1 MISINLLPDVKKE
14 LLRIRRERNLVVSIS
29 ILAVGGSIAALVI
42 LGGIL
47 GGLNIAKVVMESGI
61 NKNKATIN
69 SAIDDKQLN
78 EYLTIQNQLAQID
91 GLKDQ
96 QLVYSRIM
104 DYLVELNPASP
115 NNVELRTVDL
125 DASAD
130 GGVTMTVEGN
140 VRDFSAL
147 NVYKNTLQSAQLVY
161 EESADDDQSDSADPN
176 AGTGNNDQTSSSTTA
191 DSDNVNVNDST
202 TIDDATASKETLF
215 TSVAVTDQSLS
226 SSGGS
231 ASVRFTIVAEF
242 SANAFSQTIDGD
254 SIKIEIPK
262 ETTSDGDR
270 NAPKTEDDEDASGE
284 ESTSGEGASGDGDD
298 QRQTFNATETGE
310 TTNTSTGEGY

>member
-29 ILAVGGSIAALVI
+29 ILAVGGSIVALVV

-47 GGLNIAKVVMESGI
+47 GGLNIAKVVMENGI

-69 SAIDDKQLN
+69 SAIEDKQLN

-104 DYLVELNPASP
+104 DYLVALNPASP
-115 NNVELRTVDL
+115 NNAELSTVSLEMSDGAVAATL
-125 DASAD
+125 EGKTQDFEALNVYKTTLASAELVYEEKSEDDDDDTSESDDSNSDSSTNDTNAASESGTNDDSTTDNTNAKREKLFSEVQVTEQGYSNDAD
-130 GGVTMTVEGN
+130 GGVT
-140 VRDFSAL
+140 
-147 NVYKNTLQSAQLVY
+147 
-161 EESADDDQSDSADPN
+161 
-176 AGTGNNDQTSSSTTA
+176 
-191 DSDNVNVNDST
+191 
-202 TIDDATASKETLF
+202 F
-215 TSVAVTDQSLS
+215 TMSVVF
-226 SSGGS
+226 G
-231 ASVRFTIVAEF
+231 E
-242 SANAFSQTIDGD
+242 NAFSSAVDDD
-254 SIKIEIPK
+254 SIRVEVPK

-270 NAPKTEDDEDASGE
+270 NAPKTEDDDVSGE
-284 ESTSGEGASGDGDD
+284 GSTNGDGASGDGDD
-298 QRQTFNATETGE
+298 ERQTFNATETDE

>member
-47 GGLNIAKVVMESGI
+47 GGLNIAKVVMENGI

-69 SAIDDKQLN
+69 SAIEDKQLN

-91 GLKDQ
+91 GLKDE

-104 DYLVELNPASP
+104 DYLVALNPASP
-115 NNVELRTVDL
+115 NNAELSTVSLEMSDGSVAATL
-125 DASAD
+125 EGKTQNFEALNVYKTTLASAELVYEEKTEDDNEDASDGDDNSDNSSTDDTDSSSESGTNDDSTTDNTNAKREKLFSEVQVTEQGYSNDAD
-130 GGVTMTVEGN
+130 GGVT
-140 VRDFSAL
+140 
-147 NVYKNTLQSAQLVY
+147 
-161 EESADDDQSDSADPN
+161 
-176 AGTGNNDQTSSSTTA
+176 
-191 DSDNVNVNDST
+191 
-202 TIDDATASKETLF
+202 F
-215 TSVAVTDQSLS
+215 TMSVVF
-226 SSGGS
+226 G
-231 ASVRFTIVAEF
+231 E
-242 SANAFSQTIDGD
+242 NAFSSAIDDD
-254 SIKIEIPK
+254 SIRVEVPK

-270 NAPKTEDDEDASGE
+270 NAPKTEDDEDDSGE
-284 ESTSGEGASGDGDD
+284 GSTSGDGASGDGDD
-298 QRQTFNATETGE
+298 RRQTFNTTETDE

>member
-29 ILAVGGSIAALVI
+29 ILAVGGSIAALVV

-47 GGLNIAKVVMESGI
+47 GGLNIAKVVMENGI

-69 SAIDDKQLN
+69 SAIEDKQLN

-115 NNVELRTVDL
+115 NNVSLSTVDL
-125 DASAD
+125 EMSDAAVSATIEGVVDNFEALNVYQNTLLSAELVYEEKTEDDGGDISEGDDSNDSSAADDTDTTNELGTNDDSTTDNTNAKREKLFSEVAVTDSGYSNNAD
-130 GGVTMTVEGN
+130 GGV
-140 VRDFSAL
+140 S
-147 NVYKNTLQSAQLVY
+147 
-161 EESADDDQSDSADPN
+161 
-176 AGTGNNDQTSSSTTA
+176 
-191 DSDNVNVNDST
+191 
-202 TIDDATASKETLF
+202 
-215 TSVAVTDQSLS
+215 
-226 SSGGS
+226 
-231 ASVRFTIVAEF
+231 FTISVVF
-242 SANAFSQTIDGD
+242 SENAFSQAIDDD
-254 SIKIEIPK
+254 SIRIEIPK

-270 NAPKTEDDEDASGE
+270 NAPKTEDDDVSGE
-284 ESTSGEGASGDGDD
+284 GSINGDGASGDGDD
-298 QRQTFNATETGE
+298 ERQTFNTTETDE

>member
-29 ILAVGGSIAALVI
+29 ILAVGGSIVALVV

-47 GGLNIAKVVMESGI
+47 GGLNIAKVVMENGI

-69 SAIDDKQLN
+69 SAIEDRQLN

-115 NNVELRTVDL
+115 NNVSLSTVDL
-125 DASAD
+125 EMSDAAVSATIEGVVDNFEALNVYQNTLLSAELVYEEKTEDDGGDISEGDDSNDSSATDDTDTTNELGTNDDSTTDNTNAKREKLFSEVAVTDSGYSNNAD
-130 GGVTMTVEGN
+130 GGV
-140 VRDFSAL
+140 S
-147 NVYKNTLQSAQLVY
+147 
-161 EESADDDQSDSADPN
+161 
-176 AGTGNNDQTSSSTTA
+176 
-191 DSDNVNVNDST
+191 
-202 TIDDATASKETLF
+202 
-215 TSVAVTDQSLS
+215 
-226 SSGGS
+226 
-231 ASVRFTIVAEF
+231 FTISVVF
-242 SANAFSQTIDGD
+242 SENAFSQAIDDD
-254 SIKIEIPK
+254 SIRIEIPK

-270 NAPKTEDDEDASGE
+270 NAPKTEDDDVSGE
-284 ESTSGEGASGDGDD
+284 GSTNGDGASGDGDD
-298 QRQTFNATETGE
+298 ERQTFNTTETDE

>member
-29 ILAVGGSIAALVI
+29 ILAVGGSIAALVV

-47 GGLNIAKVVMESGI
+47 GGLNIAKVVMENGI

-69 SAIDDKQLN
+69 SAIEDKQLN
-78 EYLTIQNQLAQID
+78 EYLTIQNQLAQIND
-91 GLKDQ
+91 LKSQ

-115 NNVELRTVDL
+115 NNAELSTVSLEMSDGAVAATL
-125 DASAD
+125 EGKTQDFEALNVYKTTLASAELVYEEKSKDDDDETSESDDSNSDSSTNDTNAASESGTNDDSTTDNTNAKREKLFSEVQVTEQGYSNDAD
-130 GGVTMTVEGN
+130 GGVT
-140 VRDFSAL
+140 
-147 NVYKNTLQSAQLVY
+147 
-161 EESADDDQSDSADPN
+161 
-176 AGTGNNDQTSSSTTA
+176 
-191 DSDNVNVNDST
+191 
-202 TIDDATASKETLF
+202 F
-215 TSVAVTDQSLS
+215 TMSVVF
-226 SSGGS
+226 G
-231 ASVRFTIVAEF
+231 E
-242 SANAFSQTIDGD
+242 NAFSSAVDDD
-254 SIKIEIPK
+254 SIRVEVPK

-284 ESTSGEGASGDGDD
+284 ESTSGDGASGDGDD
-298 QRQTFNATETGE
+298 ERQTFNVTETDE

>member
-69 SAIDDKQLN
+69 SAIEDKQLN
-78 EYLTIQNQLAQID
+78 EYLTIQNQLAQISD
-91 GLKDQ
+91 LKSQ

-115 NNVELRTVDL
+115 NNAELSSVDL
-125 DASAD
+125 DMSGSEVVATLE
-130 GGVTMTVEGN
+130 GTVQ
-140 VRDFSAL
+140 DFEAL
-147 NVYKNTLQSAQLVY
+147 NVYKTTLASAKLVY
-161 EESADDDQSDSADPN
+161 EEKSEDDEEDDSADSSN
-176 AGTGNNDQTSSSTTA
+176 ANGSESTNSS
-191 DSDNVNVNDST
+191 DST
-202 TIDDATASKETLF
+202 SNSGTNDGSTVDNTNAQREPLF
-215 TSVAVTDQSLS
+215 TAVSVDEQGYSN
-226 SSGGS
+226 SGDGVS
-231 ASVRFTIVAEF
+231 FSISVSFNEK
-242 SANAFSQTIDGD
+242 AFSQAIDDD
-254 SIKIEIPK
+254 SIRVEIPK

-270 NAPKTEDDEDASGE
+270 NAPKTEDDEGTSGE
-284 ESTSGEGASGDGDD
+284 ESTGGEGASGDGDD
-298 QRQTFNATETGE
+298 QRQTFNATETDE
-310 TTNTSTGEGY
+310 TTNASTGEGY

>member
-29 ILAVGGSIAALVI
+29 ILAVGGSIAALVV

-69 SAIDDKQLN
+69 SAIEDKQLN
-78 EYLTIQNQLAQID
+78 EYLTIQNQLAQIND
-91 GLKDQ
+91 LKSQ

-115 NNVELRTVDL
+115 NNAELSTVSLEMSDGSVAATL
-125 DASAD
+125 EGKTQNFEALNVYKTTLASAELVYEEKTEDDDEDTSESDDSSDNSSTGDTDSSSETGTNDDSTTDNTNAKREKLFSEVQVTEQGYSNDAD
-130 GGVTMTVEGN
+130 GGVTFTMSVVFGEN
-140 VRDFSAL
+140 AFS
-147 NVYKNTLQSAQLVY
+147 S
-161 EESADDDQSDSADPN
+161 
-176 AGTGNNDQTSSSTTA
+176 
-191 DSDNVNVNDST
+191 
-202 TIDDATASKETLF
+202 TIDD
-215 TSVAVTDQSLS
+215 
-226 SSGGS
+226 
-231 ASVRFTIVAEF
+231 
-242 SANAFSQTIDGD
+242 D
-254 SIKIEIPK
+254 SIRVEVPK

-284 ESTSGEGASGDGDD
+284 ESTSGDGASGDGDD
-298 QRQTFNATETGE
+298 QRQTFNTTETNE

>member
-47 GGLNIAKVVMESGI
+47 GGLNIAKVVMENGI

-69 SAIDDKQLN
+69 SAIEDKQLN

-91 GLKDQ
+91 GLKDE

-104 DYLVELNPASP
+104 DYLVALNPASP
-115 NNVELRTVDL
+115 NNAELSTVSLEMSDGSVAATL
-125 DASAD
+125 EGKTQNFEALNVYKTTLASAELVYEEKTEDDDEDTSEGDDNSDNSSTDDTDSSSESGTNDDSTTDNTNAKREKLFSEVQVTEQGYSNDAD
-130 GGVTMTVEGN
+130 GGVT
-140 VRDFSAL
+140 
-147 NVYKNTLQSAQLVY
+147 
-161 EESADDDQSDSADPN
+161 
-176 AGTGNNDQTSSSTTA
+176 
-191 DSDNVNVNDST
+191 
-202 TIDDATASKETLF
+202 F
-215 TSVAVTDQSLS
+215 TMSVVF
-226 SSGGS
+226 G
-231 ASVRFTIVAEF
+231 E
-242 SANAFSQTIDGD
+242 NAFSSAIDDD
-254 SIKIEIPK
+254 SIRVEVPK

-284 ESTSGEGASGDGDD
+284 GSTSGDGASGDGDD
-298 QRQTFNATETGE
+298 QRQTFNATETDE

>member
-69 SAIDDKQLN
+69 SAIEDKQLN

-91 GLKDQ
+91 GLKDE

-104 DYLVELNPASP
+104 DYLVALNPASP
-115 NNVELRTVDL
+115 NNAELSTVSLEMSDGSVAATL
-125 DASAD
+125 EGKTQNFEALNVYKTTLASAELVYEEKTEDDDEDTSESDDSSDNSSTGDTDSSSETGTNDDSTTDNTNAKREKLFSEVQVTEQGYSNDAD
-130 GGVTMTVEGN
+130 GGVT
-140 VRDFSAL
+140 
-147 NVYKNTLQSAQLVY
+147 
-161 EESADDDQSDSADPN
+161 
-176 AGTGNNDQTSSSTTA
+176 
-191 DSDNVNVNDST
+191 
-202 TIDDATASKETLF
+202 F
-215 TSVAVTDQSLS
+215 TMSVVF
-226 SSGGS
+226 G
-231 ASVRFTIVAEF
+231 E
-242 SANAFSQTIDGD
+242 NAFSSAIDDD
-254 SIKIEIPK
+254 SIRVEVPK

-284 ESTSGEGASGDGDD
+284 ESTSGDGASGDGDG
-298 QRQTFNATETGE
+298 QRQTFNTTETNE

>member
-29 ILAVGGSIAALVI
+29 ILAVGGSIVALVV

-69 SAIDDKQLN
+69 SAIEDKQLN

-91 GLKDQ
+91 GLKDE

-104 DYLVELNPASP
+104 DYLVALNPASP
-115 NNVELRTVDL
+115 NNAELSTVSLEMSDGSVAATL
-125 DASAD
+125 EGKTQNFEALNVYKTTLASAELVYEEKTEDDDEDTSESDDSSDNSSTGDTDSSSETGTNDDSTTDNTNAKREKLFSEVQVTEQGYSNDAD
-130 GGVTMTVEGN
+130 GGVTFTMSVVFGEN
-140 VRDFSAL
+140 AFS
-147 NVYKNTLQSAQLVY
+147 S
-161 EESADDDQSDSADPN
+161 
-176 AGTGNNDQTSSSTTA
+176 
-191 DSDNVNVNDST
+191 
-202 TIDDATASKETLF
+202 TIDD
-215 TSVAVTDQSLS
+215 
-226 SSGGS
+226 
-231 ASVRFTIVAEF
+231 
-242 SANAFSQTIDGD
+242 D
-254 SIKIEIPK
+254 SIRVEVPK

-284 ESTSGEGASGDGDD
+284 ESTSGDGASGDGDD
-298 QRQTFNATETGE
+298 QRQTFNTTETNE
-310 TTNTSTGEGY
+310 TTNTSTREGY

>member
-91 GLKDQ
+91 GLKDE

-104 DYLVELNPASP
+104 DYLVALNPASP
-115 NNVELRTVDL
+115 NNAELSTVSLEMSDGSVAATL
-125 DASAD
+125 EGKTQNFEALNVYKTTLASAELVYEEKTEDDDEDTSESDDSSDNSSTGDTDSSSETGTNDDSTTDNTNAKREKLFSEVQVTEQGYSNDAD
-130 GGVTMTVEGN
+130 GGVTFTMSVVFGEN
-140 VRDFSAL
+140 AFS
-147 NVYKNTLQSAQLVY
+147 S
-161 EESADDDQSDSADPN
+161 
-176 AGTGNNDQTSSSTTA
+176 
-191 DSDNVNVNDST
+191 
-202 TIDDATASKETLF
+202 TIDD
-215 TSVAVTDQSLS
+215 
-226 SSGGS
+226 
-231 ASVRFTIVAEF
+231 
-242 SANAFSQTIDGD
+242 D
-254 SIKIEIPK
+254 SIRVEVPK

-284 ESTSGEGASGDGDD
+284 ESTSGDGASGDGDD
-298 QRQTFNATETGE
+298 QRQTFNTTETNE

>member
-29 ILAVGGSIAALVI
+29 ILAVGGSIVALVV

-69 SAIDDKQLN
+69 SAIEDKQLN

-104 DYLVELNPASP
+104 DYLVALNPASP
-115 NNVELRTVDL
+115 NNAELSTVSLEMSDGSVAATL
-125 DASAD
+125 EGKTQNFEALNVYKTTLASAELVYEEKTEDDDEDTSESDDSSDNSSTGDTDSSSETGTNDDSTTDNTNAKREKLFSEVQVTEQGYSNDAD
-130 GGVTMTVEGN
+130 GGVTFTMSVVFGEN
-140 VRDFSAL
+140 AFS
-147 NVYKNTLQSAQLVY
+147 S
-161 EESADDDQSDSADPN
+161 
-176 AGTGNNDQTSSSTTA
+176 
-191 DSDNVNVNDST
+191 
-202 TIDDATASKETLF
+202 TIDD
-215 TSVAVTDQSLS
+215 
-226 SSGGS
+226 
-231 ASVRFTIVAEF
+231 
-242 SANAFSQTIDGD
+242 D
-254 SIKIEIPK
+254 SIRVEIPK

-284 ESTSGEGASGDGDD
+284 ESTSGDGASGDGDD
-298 QRQTFNATETGE
+298 QRQTFNTTETDE

>member
-69 SAIDDKQLN
+69 SAIEDKQLN

-91 GLKDQ
+91 GLKDE

-104 DYLVELNPASP
+104 DYLVALNPASP
-115 NNVELRTVDL
+115 NNAELSTVSLEMSDGSVAATL
-125 DASAD
+125 EGKTQNFEALNVYKTTLASAELVYEEKTEDDDEDTSESDDSSDNSSTGDTDSSSETGTNDDSTTDNTNAKREKLFSEVQVTEQGYSNDAD
-130 GGVTMTVEGN
+130 GGVTFTMSVVFGEN
-140 VRDFSAL
+140 AFS
-147 NVYKNTLQSAQLVY
+147 S
-161 EESADDDQSDSADPN
+161 
-176 AGTGNNDQTSSSTTA
+176 
-191 DSDNVNVNDST
+191 
-202 TIDDATASKETLF
+202 TIDD
-215 TSVAVTDQSLS
+215 
-226 SSGGS
+226 
-231 ASVRFTIVAEF
+231 
-242 SANAFSQTIDGD
+242 D
-254 SIKIEIPK
+254 SIRVEVPK

-284 ESTSGEGASGDGDD
+284 ESTSGDGASGDGDG
-298 QRQTFNATETGE
+298 QRQTFNTTETNE

>member
-29 ILAVGGSIAALVI
+29 ILAVGGSIAALVV

-47 GGLNIAKVVMESGI
+47 GGLNIAKVVMENGI

-69 SAIDDKQLN
+69 SAIEDKQLN

-104 DYLVELNPASP
+104 DYLVALNPASP
-115 NNVELRTVDL
+115 NNAELSTVSLEMSDGAVAATL
-125 DASAD
+125 EGKTQDFEALNVYKTTLASAELVYEEKSEDDDDDTSESDDSNSDSSTNDTNVASESGTNDDSTTDNTNAKREKLFSEVQVTEQGYSNDAD
-130 GGVTMTVEGN
+130 GGVT
-140 VRDFSAL
+140 
-147 NVYKNTLQSAQLVY
+147 
-161 EESADDDQSDSADPN
+161 
-176 AGTGNNDQTSSSTTA
+176 
-191 DSDNVNVNDST
+191 
-202 TIDDATASKETLF
+202 F
-215 TSVAVTDQSLS
+215 TMSVVF
-226 SSGGS
+226 G
-231 ASVRFTIVAEF
+231 E
-242 SANAFSQTIDGD
+242 NAFSSAVDDD
-254 SIKIEIPK
+254 SIRVEVPK

-270 NAPKTEDDEDASGE
+270 NAPKTEDDDASGE
-284 ESTSGEGASGDGDD
+284 GPTNGDGASGDGDD
-298 QRQTFNATETGE
+298 ERQTFNATETDE

>member
-29 ILAVGGSIAALVI
+29 ILAVGGSIAALVV

-47 GGLNIAKVVMESGI
+47 GGLNIAKVVMENGI

-69 SAIDDKQLN
+69 SAIEDKQLN

-91 GLKDQ
+91 GLKDE

-104 DYLVELNPASP
+104 DYLVALNPASP
-115 NNVELRTVDL
+115 NNAELSTVSL
-125 DASAD
+125 EMSD
-130 GGVTMTVEGN
+130 GSVAATLEGKTQN
-140 VRDFSAL
+140 FEAL
-147 NVYKNTLQSAQLVY
+147 NVYKTTLASAELVY
-161 EESADDDQSDSADPN
+161 EEKTEDDDEDTSESDDSSDN
-176 AGTGNNDQTSSSTTA
+176 SSTGDTDSSSETGTN
-191 DSDNVNVNDST
+191 DDST
-202 TIDDATASKETLF
+202 TDNTNAKREKLFSEVQVTEQGYSNDADGGDTF
-215 TSVAVTDQSLS
+215 TMSVVF
-226 SSGGS
+226 G
-231 ASVRFTIVAEF
+231 E
-242 SANAFSQTIDGD
+242 NAFSSTIDDD
-254 SIKIEIPK
+254 SIRVEVPK

-284 ESTSGEGASGDGDD
+284 ESTSGDGASGDGDD
-298 QRQTFNATETGE
+298 QRQTFNTTETNE

>member
-69 SAIDDKQLN
+69 SAIEDKQLN

-91 GLKDQ
+91 GLKDE

-104 DYLVELNPASP
+104 DYLVALNPASP
-115 NNVELRTVDL
+115 NNAELSTVSLEMSDGSVAATL
-125 DASAD
+125 EEKTQNFEALNVYKTTLASAELVYEEKTEDDDEDTSESDDSSDNSSTGDTDSSSEAGTNDDSTTDNTNAKREKLFSEVQVTEQGYSNDAD
-130 GGVTMTVEGN
+130 GGVTFTMSVVFGEN
-140 VRDFSAL
+140 AFS
-147 NVYKNTLQSAQLVY
+147 S
-161 EESADDDQSDSADPN
+161 
-176 AGTGNNDQTSSSTTA
+176 
-191 DSDNVNVNDST
+191 
-202 TIDDATASKETLF
+202 TIDD
-215 TSVAVTDQSLS
+215 
-226 SSGGS
+226 
-231 ASVRFTIVAEF
+231 
-242 SANAFSQTIDGD
+242 D
-254 SIKIEIPK
+254 SIRVEVPK

-284 ESTSGEGASGDGDD
+284 ESTSGDGASGDGDD
-298 QRQTFNATETGE
+298 QRQTFNTTETNE

>member
-69 SAIDDKQLN
+69 SAIEDKQLN

-91 GLKDQ
+91 GLKDE

-104 DYLVELNPASP
+104 DYLVALNPASP
-115 NNVELRTVDL
+115 NNAELSTVSLEMSDGSVAATL
-125 DASAD
+125 EGKTQNFEALNVYKTTLASAELVYEEKTEDDDEDTSESDDSSDNSSTGDTDSSSETGTNDDSTTDNTNAKREKLFSEVQVTEQGYSNDAD
-130 GGVTMTVEGN
+130 GGVTFTMSVVFGEN
-140 VRDFSAL
+140 AFS
-147 NVYKNTLQSAQLVY
+147 S
-161 EESADDDQSDSADPN
+161 
-176 AGTGNNDQTSSSTTA
+176 
-191 DSDNVNVNDST
+191 
-202 TIDDATASKETLF
+202 TIDD
-215 TSVAVTDQSLS
+215 
-226 SSGGS
+226 
-231 ASVRFTIVAEF
+231 
-242 SANAFSQTIDGD
+242 D
-254 SIKIEIPK
+254 SIRVEIPK

-284 ESTSGEGASGDGDD
+284 ESTSGDGASGDGDD
-298 QRQTFNATETGE
+298 QRQTFNTTETNE

>member
-29 ILAVGGSIAALVI
+29 ILAVGGSIAALVV

-69 SAIDDKQLN
+69 SAIEDKQLN
-78 EYLTIQNQLAQID
+78 EYLTIQNQLAQIND
-91 GLKDQ
+91 LKSR

-104 DYLVELNPASP
+104 DYLVALNPASP
-115 NNVELRTVDL
+115 NNAELSTVSLEMSDGAVAATL
-125 DASAD
+125 EGKTQDFEALNVYKTTLASAELVYEEKSKDDDDDTSESDDSNSDSSTNDTNAASESGANDDSTTDNTNAKREKLFSEVQVTEQGYSNDAD
-130 GGVTMTVEGN
+130 GGVT
-140 VRDFSAL
+140 
-147 NVYKNTLQSAQLVY
+147 
-161 EESADDDQSDSADPN
+161 
-176 AGTGNNDQTSSSTTA
+176 
-191 DSDNVNVNDST
+191 
-202 TIDDATASKETLF
+202 F
-215 TSVAVTDQSLS
+215 TMSVVF
-226 SSGGS
+226 G
-231 ASVRFTIVAEF
+231 E
-242 SANAFSQTIDGD
+242 NAFSSAVDDD
-254 SIKIEIPK
+254 SIRVEVPK

-284 ESTSGEGASGDGDD
+284 ESTSGDGASGDGDD
-298 QRQTFNATETGE
+298 KRQTFNVTETDE

>member
-29 ILAVGGSIAALVI
+29 ILAVGGSIVALVV

-47 GGLNIAKVVMESGI
+47 GGLNIAEVVMENGI

-69 SAIDDKQLN
+69 SAIEDKQLN

-91 GLKDQ
+91 GLKDE

-104 DYLVELNPASP
+104 DYLVALNPASP
-115 NNVELRTVDL
+115 NNAELSTVSLEMSDGSVAATL
-125 DASAD
+125 EGKTQNFEALNVYKTTLASAELVYEEKTEDDDEDTSESDDSSDNSSTGDTDSSSETGTNDDSTTDNTNAKREKLFSEVQVTEQGYSNDAD
-130 GGVTMTVEGN
+130 GGVTFTMSVVFGEN
-140 VRDFSAL
+140 AFS
-147 NVYKNTLQSAQLVY
+147 S
-161 EESADDDQSDSADPN
+161 
-176 AGTGNNDQTSSSTTA
+176 
-191 DSDNVNVNDST
+191 
-202 TIDDATASKETLF
+202 TIDD
-215 TSVAVTDQSLS
+215 
-226 SSGGS
+226 
-231 ASVRFTIVAEF
+231 
-242 SANAFSQTIDGD
+242 D
-254 SIKIEIPK
+254 SIRVEIPK

-284 ESTSGEGASGDGDD
+284 ESTSGDGASGDGDD
-298 QRQTFNATETGE
+298 QRQTFNTTETNE

>member
-29 ILAVGGSIAALVI
+29 ILAVGGSIAALVV

-47 GGLNIAKVVMESGI
+47 GGLNIAKVVMENGI

-69 SAIDDKQLN
+69 SAIEDKQLN

-91 GLKDQ
+91 GLKDE

-104 DYLVELNPASP
+104 DYLVALNPASP
-115 NNVELRTVDL
+115 NNAELSTVSLEMSDGSVAATL
-125 DASAD
+125 EGKTQNFEALNVYKTTLASAELVYEEKTEDDDEDTSESDDSSDNSSTGDTDSSSETGTNDDSTTDNTNAKREKLFSEVQVTEQGYSNDAD
-130 GGVTMTVEGN
+130 GGVTFTMSVVFGEN
-140 VRDFSAL
+140 AFS
-147 NVYKNTLQSAQLVY
+147 S
-161 EESADDDQSDSADPN
+161 
-176 AGTGNNDQTSSSTTA
+176 
-191 DSDNVNVNDST
+191 
-202 TIDDATASKETLF
+202 TIDD
-215 TSVAVTDQSLS
+215 
-226 SSGGS
+226 
-231 ASVRFTIVAEF
+231 
-242 SANAFSQTIDGD
+242 D
-254 SIKIEIPK
+254 SIRVEVPK

-284 ESTSGEGASGDGDD
+284 ESTSGDGASGDGDD
-298 QRQTFNATETGE
+298 QRQTFNTTETDE

>member
-29 ILAVGGSIAALVI
+29 ILAVGGSIVALVV

-47 GGLNIAKVVMESGI
+47 GGLNIAKVVMENGI

-69 SAIDDKQLN
+69 SAIEDKQLN

-91 GLKDQ
+91 GLKDE

-104 DYLVELNPASP
+104 DYLVALNPASP
-115 NNVELRTVDL
+115 NNAELSTVSLEMSDGSVAATL
-125 DASAD
+125 EGKTQNFEALNVYKTTLASAELVYEEKTEDDDEDTSESDDSSDNSSTGDTDSSSETGTNDDSTTDNTNAKREKLFSEVQVTEQGYSNDAD
-130 GGVTMTVEGN
+130 GGVTFTMSVVFGEN
-140 VRDFSAL
+140 AFS
-147 NVYKNTLQSAQLVY
+147 S
-161 EESADDDQSDSADPN
+161 
-176 AGTGNNDQTSSSTTA
+176 
-191 DSDNVNVNDST
+191 
-202 TIDDATASKETLF
+202 TIDD
-215 TSVAVTDQSLS
+215 
-226 SSGGS
+226 
-231 ASVRFTIVAEF
+231 
-242 SANAFSQTIDGD
+242 D
-254 SIKIEIPK
+254 SIRVEIPK

-284 ESTSGEGASGDGDD
+284 ESTSGDGASGDGDD
-298 QRQTFNATETGE
+298 QRQTFNTTETNE

>member
-29 ILAVGGSIAALVI
+29 ILAVGGSIAALVV

-47 GGLNIAKVVMESGI
+47 GGLNIAKVVMENGI

-69 SAIDDKQLN
+69 SAIEDKQLN

-115 NNVELRTVDL
+115 NNVSLSTVDL
-125 DASAD
+125 EMSDAAVSVTIEGVVDNFEALNVYQNTLLSAELVYEEKTEDDGGDISEGDDSNDSSATDDTDTTNELGTNDDSTTDNTNAKREKLFSEVAVTDSGYSNNAD
-130 GGVTMTVEGN
+130 GGV
-140 VRDFSAL
+140 S
-147 NVYKNTLQSAQLVY
+147 
-161 EESADDDQSDSADPN
+161 
-176 AGTGNNDQTSSSTTA
+176 
-191 DSDNVNVNDST
+191 
-202 TIDDATASKETLF
+202 
-215 TSVAVTDQSLS
+215 
-226 SSGGS
+226 
-231 ASVRFTIVAEF
+231 FTISVVF
-242 SANAFSQTIDGD
+242 SENAFSQAIDDD
-254 SIKIEIPK
+254 SIRIEIPK

-270 NAPKTEDDEDASGE
+270 NAPKTEDDDV
-284 ESTSGEGASGDGDD
+284 SGEGSTNGDGASGGGDD
-298 QRQTFNATETGE
+298 ERQTFNTTETDE

>member
-69 SAIDDKQLN
+69 SAIEDKQLN

-91 GLKDQ
+91 GLKDE

-104 DYLVELNPASP
+104 DYLVALNPASP
-115 NNVELRTVDL
+115 NNAELSTVSLEMSDGSVAATL
-125 DASAD
+125 EGKTQNFEALNVYKTTLASAELVYEEKTEDDDEDTSESNDSSDNSSTGDTDSSSETGTNDDSTTDNTNAKREKLFSEVQVTEQGYSNDAD
-130 GGVTMTVEGN
+130 GGVTFTMSVVFGEN
-140 VRDFSAL
+140 AFS
-147 NVYKNTLQSAQLVY
+147 S
-161 EESADDDQSDSADPN
+161 
-176 AGTGNNDQTSSSTTA
+176 
-191 DSDNVNVNDST
+191 
-202 TIDDATASKETLF
+202 TIDD
-215 TSVAVTDQSLS
+215 
-226 SSGGS
+226 
-231 ASVRFTIVAEF
+231 
-242 SANAFSQTIDGD
+242 D
-254 SIKIEIPK
+254 SIRVEVPK

-284 ESTSGEGASGDGDD
+284 ESTSGDGASGDGDG
-298 QRQTFNATETGE
+298 QRQTFNTTETNE

>member
-69 SAIDDKQLN
+69 SAIEDKQLN

-115 NNVELRTVDL
+115 NNVSLSTVDL
-125 DASAD
+125 EMSDAAVSATIEGVVDNFEALNVYQNTLLSAELVYEEKTEDDGGDISEGDDSNDSSATDDTDTTNELGTNDDSTTDNTNAKREKLFSEVAVTDSGYSNNAD
-130 GGVTMTVEGN
+130 GGV
-140 VRDFSAL
+140 S
-147 NVYKNTLQSAQLVY
+147 
-161 EESADDDQSDSADPN
+161 
-176 AGTGNNDQTSSSTTA
+176 
-191 DSDNVNVNDST
+191 
-202 TIDDATASKETLF
+202 
-215 TSVAVTDQSLS
+215 
-226 SSGGS
+226 
-231 ASVRFTIVAEF
+231 FTISVVF
-242 SANAFSQTIDGD
+242 SENAFSQAIDDD
-254 SIKIEIPK
+254 SIRIEIPK

-270 NAPKTEDDEDASGE
+270 NAPKTEDDDVSGE
-284 ESTSGEGASGDGDD
+284 GSTSGDGASGDGDD
-298 QRQTFNATETGE
+298 ERQTFNTTETDE

>member
-29 ILAVGGSIAALVI
+29 ILAVGGSIAALVV

-47 GGLNIAKVVMESGI
+47 GGLNIAKVVMENGI

-69 SAIDDKQLN
+69 SAIEDKQLN

-104 DYLVELNPASP
+104 DYLVALNPASP
-115 NNVELRTVDL
+115 NNAELSTVSLEMSDGAVAATL
-125 DASAD
+125 EGKTQDFEALNVYKTTLASAELVYEEKSEDDDDDTSESDDSNSDSSTNDTNAASESGTNDDSTTDNTNAKREKLFSEVQVTEQGYSNDAD
-130 GGVTMTVEGN
+130 GGVT
-140 VRDFSAL
+140 
-147 NVYKNTLQSAQLVY
+147 
-161 EESADDDQSDSADPN
+161 
-176 AGTGNNDQTSSSTTA
+176 
-191 DSDNVNVNDST
+191 
-202 TIDDATASKETLF
+202 F
-215 TSVAVTDQSLS
+215 TMSVVF
-226 SSGGS
+226 G
-231 ASVRFTIVAEF
+231 E
-242 SANAFSQTIDGD
+242 NAFSSAVDDD
-254 SIKIEIPK
+254 SIRVEVPK

-270 NAPKTEDDEDASGE
+270 NAPKTEDDDASGE
-284 ESTSGEGASGDGDD
+284 GPTNGDGASGDGDD
-298 QRQTFNATETGE
+298 ERQTFNATETDE

>member
-29 ILAVGGSIAALVI
+29 ILAVGGSIVALVV

-69 SAIDDKQLN
+69 SAIEDKQLN

-91 GLKDQ
+91 GLKDE

-104 DYLVELNPASP
+104 DYLIALNPASP
-115 NNVELRTVDL
+115 NNAELSTVSLEMSDGSVAATL
-125 DASAD
+125 EGKTQNFEALNVYKTTLASAELVYEEKTEDDDEDTSESDDSSDNSSTGDTDSSSETGTNDDSTTDNTNAKREKLFSEVQVTEQGYSNDAD
-130 GGVTMTVEGN
+130 GGVTFTMSVVFGEN
-140 VRDFSAL
+140 AFS
-147 NVYKNTLQSAQLVY
+147 S
-161 EESADDDQSDSADPN
+161 
-176 AGTGNNDQTSSSTTA
+176 
-191 DSDNVNVNDST
+191 
-202 TIDDATASKETLF
+202 TIDD
-215 TSVAVTDQSLS
+215 
-226 SSGGS
+226 
-231 ASVRFTIVAEF
+231 
-242 SANAFSQTIDGD
+242 D
-254 SIKIEIPK
+254 SIRVEVPK

-284 ESTSGEGASGDGDD
+284 ESTSGDGASGDGDG
-298 QRQTFNATETGE
+298 QRQTFNTTETNE

>member
-69 SAIDDKQLN
+69 SAIEDKQLN

-91 GLKDQ
+91 GLKDE

-104 DYLVELNPASP
+104 DYLVALNPASP
-115 NNVELRTVDL
+115 NNAELSTVSLEMSDGSVAATL
-125 DASAD
+125 EGKTQNFEALNVYKTTLASAELVYEEKTEDDDEDTSESNDSSDNSSTGDTDSSSETGTNDDSTTDNTNAKREKLFSEVQVTEQGYSNDAD
-130 GGVTMTVEGN
+130 GGVTFTMSVVFGEN
-140 VRDFSAL
+140 AFS
-147 NVYKNTLQSAQLVY
+147 S
-161 EESADDDQSDSADPN
+161 
-176 AGTGNNDQTSSSTTA
+176 
-191 DSDNVNVNDST
+191 
-202 TIDDATASKETLF
+202 TIDD
-215 TSVAVTDQSLS
+215 
-226 SSGGS
+226 
-231 ASVRFTIVAEF
+231 
-242 SANAFSQTIDGD
+242 D
-254 SIKIEIPK
+254 SIRVEIPK

-284 ESTSGEGASGDGDD
+284 ESTSGDGASGDGDG
-298 QRQTFNATETGE
+298 QRQTFNTTETNE